1 MEVQEKVYPAPQ
13 HSHEEVVRE
22 RPVFMDSLRR
32 FHSSMAT
39 KFMIPVIGGKELDLH
54 LLYVEVTRRGGL
66 AKVDLLALHDSF
78 VLIPAFGAGRE
89 RDHSVSLNWWKQ
101 VIEEKKWREVIA
113 AFKFPPTT
121 TSASFVLRRYY
132 LSLLHHYEQVYYFRT
147 QGPLIPPAAS
157 SQTRTPPGK
166 LDHSVVVSDSTM
178 RSPKSRKRCLPEP
191 QNKGEIAAL
200 MSFTNI
206 ILCHKSQA
214 KKGPHNFTVTGS
226 IDGKFEFGYMVTV
239 KIGSET
245 LRGVLYHVQQ
255 PSAAAFSPLAAVASA
270 APEASNEHCTAA
282 MARTRRRRRR
292 GWRCRDPAHPKPNR
306 SAYNFFFAEKHSKLK
321 VLYPHREREFSKMI
335 GESWNKLNEE
345 ERTVYRN
352 YGLEDK
358 ERYKREMQE
367 YKERLKLVV
376 QPKEMAGAE
385 PSRAASEEVKGV
397 SADGH

>member
-1 MEVQEKVYPAPQ
+1 MAEEKEMEEVQEKVYPAPQ

-22 RPVFMDSLRR
+22 RLVFMDSLRR

-66 AKVDLLALHDSF
+66 AKV
-78 VLIPAFGAGRE
+78 
-89 RDHSVSLNWWKQ
+89 
-101 VIEEKKWREVIA
+101 IEEKKWREVIA

-132 LSLLHHYEQVYYFRT
+132 LSLLHHYEQAYYFRT

-157 SQTRTPPGK
+157 SQTRTPPSK

-178 RSPKSRKRCLPEP
+178 QTPKSRKRCLPEP
-191 QNKGEIAAL
+191 QNKG
-200 MSFTNI
+200 
-206 ILCHKSQA
+206 
-214 KKGPHNFTVTGS
+214 PYNFTVTGS
-226 IDGKFEFGYMVTV
+226 IDGKFEYGYMVTV
-239 KIGSET
+239 KIGSEI

-255 PSAAAFSPLAAVASA
+255 PSAAASSSLAAVVSA
-270 APEASNEHCTAA
+270 AHEASNERCTAA

-292 GWRCRDPAHPKPNR
+292 GWRSRDPAHPKPNR

-321 VLYPHREREFSKMI
+321 GLYPHREREFSKMI

-345 ERTVYRN
+345 ERMVYQN
-352 YGLEDK
+352 YGLKDK

-367 YKERLKLVV
+367 YKERLKLV

-385 PSRAASEEVKGV
+385 PSKAASEEVKGV